1 MNRPESLLA
10 TTSNVARIIKAHRE
24 ARGWSLGG
32 LARQTG
38 LSKTL
43 LSRLESGAGNP
54 SLETLW
60 RLARAF
66 DIALGTLLGEQDPPA
81 IRVIRAEDGASLTSE
96 SGLSARLVLADG
108 REHRT
113 EIYTANVPPG
123 SDYVSLHPPGTEE
136 LVFCLEGALAV
147 GPEGLEEELSAGDAV
162 WFPGDLTHRY
172 FSRDGARVLSV
183 MSYPP
188 AVRIP
193 TSEVPK

>member
-1 MNRPESLLA
+1 ML
-10 TTSNVARIIKAHRE
+10 KAYRE

-32 LARQTG
+32 LAKATG

-43 LSRLESGAGNP
+43 LSGLESGAGNP

-60 RLARAF
+60 RLATAF
-66 DIALGTLLGEQDPPA
+66 DISLGTLLGEHDPPA
-81 IRVIRAEDGASLTSE
+81 IRVIRAEDGPSLTSE
-96 SGLSARLVLADG
+96 SGLSARLVLAEG

-113 EIYTANVPPG
+113 EIYEAHMLAG
-123 SDYVSLHPPGTEE
+123 SEYVSLHPPGTEE
-136 LVFCLEGALAV
+136 LVFCLEGALEV

-172 FSRDGARVLSV
+172 FSREGARVLSI

-188 AVRIP
+188 AVRR
-193 TSEVPK
+193 